1 MKLLEPLKLGSFT
14 LGNRIIMA
22 PLARSRG
29 DEHRAPKD
37 LVAIHYAQRAT
48 AGLIITEANHISS
61 QSATRVRATAHYT
74 DHQNQAWEKVV
85 SAIHAAGGI
94 VFQQIY
100 HVGRKS
106 LLSGMPNGELPV
118 APSAI
123 PAFGGIM
130 KPEGLEEFPVPRALE
145 LHELPQI
152 VEDYRQ
158 AVRLAGKAK
167 FDGVEILAGNGFL
180 LDQFLRDS
188 ANLRTDEYGG
198 PVENRARLLLEVVDA
213 AVEELGADRI
223 GVRLSP
229 HFRADKIDDSDPVST
244 FSYVA
249 RELEKRKI
257 AYLHILEGTDYDES
271 GDIPLYQRLVAQSSR
286 GGSGPRP
293 GQPFLA
299 PIIRQIFSGPIILNS
314 GYDRESAEQAV
325 ATGVADAVSFGRLFI
340 SNPDLP
346 ERFRVNAPIAEPDT
360 STFYTNGPEGYID
373 YPFLAD
379 ERRLSQPA

>member
-1 MKLLEPLKLGSFT
+1 MKLLEPLRLGPFT
-14 LGNRIIMA
+14 LKNRIFMA

-29 DEHRAPKD
+29 DDNRAPKD
-37 LVAIHYAQRAT
+37 LVATHYAQRAT
-48 AGLIITEANHISS
+48 AGLIITEANHIST
-61 QSATRVRATAHYT
+61 QSATRAHATAHYT
-74 DHQNQAWEKVV
+74 EHQNHAWKKVV
-85 SAIHAAGGI
+85 SAIHAVDGI

-106 LLSGMPNGELPV
+106 LLSGMPNGETPV

-123 PAFGGIM
+123 AAYGGIM
-130 KPEGLEEFPVPRALE
+130 KPDGLEEFPIPRPLE
-145 LHELPQI
+145 LHEIPQI
-152 VEDYRQ
+152 VDDYRH
-158 AVRLAGKAK
+158 AVRLAATAK

-188 ANLRTDEYGG
+188 SNLRTDEYGG
-198 PVENRARLLLEVVDA
+198 PVENRARLLFEVVDA
-213 AVEELGADRI
+213 AIQELGADRI
-223 GVRLSP
+223 GVRISP

-244 FSYVA
+244 FSYVV

-257 AYLHILEGTDYDES
+257 AYLHILEGTEHDES
-271 GDIPLYQRLVAQSSR
+271 GDIPLYQRLVSKSTK
-286 GGSGPRP
+286 GGAGPRP

-299 PIIRQIFSGPIILNS
+299 PILRQLFSGPIILNS
-314 GYDRESAEQAV
+314 GYDREGAENAV
-325 ATGVADAVSFGRLFI
+325 ASGVADAVSFGRLYI

-346 ERFRVNAPIAEPDT
+346 ERFRLNARLTEPDT

-379 ERRLSQPA
+379 EQRLSQSA